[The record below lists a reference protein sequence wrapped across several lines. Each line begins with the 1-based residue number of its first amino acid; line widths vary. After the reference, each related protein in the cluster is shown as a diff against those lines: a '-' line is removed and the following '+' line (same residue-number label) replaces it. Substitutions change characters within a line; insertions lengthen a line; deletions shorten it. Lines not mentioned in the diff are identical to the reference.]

1 MGAEVSANGPCK
13 QKPKT
18 TTPKATKPK
27 ATKPKGC
34 VCTKDIKPVCGKNGK
49 SYPNACA
56 AKCAGVEVT
65 ANGPCKQKPKTTT
78 TKTTTP
84 KATTPKG
91 CVCTKEIKPV
101 CGKNGKTYPNACVA
115 KCAGVEVSANGP
127 CKLKPKA
134 TTPKATTPKATTPKG
149 CLCPAMMK
157 PVCGKNGKTYS
168 NACMAKCAGVQVTA
182 DGPCKQKP
190 KG

>member
-1 MGAEVSANGPCK
+1 MGK
-13 QKPKT
+13 
-18 TTPKATKPK
+18 PKATKPK
-27 ATKPKGC
+27 AC
-34 VCTKDIKPVCGKNGK
+34 MCTKDIKPVCGKNGK

-115 KCAGVEVSANGP
+115 KCAD
-127 CKLKPKA
+127 
-134 TTPKATTPKATTPKG
+134 
-149 CLCPAMMK
+149 
-157 PVCGKNGKTYS
+157 
-168 NACMAKCAGVQVTA
+168 VQVIA

-190 KG
+190 KVPYMSGIRLASNKAAIQLGPHGDVKIERVSEGKLFI